1 MALFDLNEKAQP
13 EAPVKPGDF
22 GALQRKQL
30 SDASLAMQGEVF
42 KEQMSDFS
50 LASQLKRATA
60 AFAGGKPEQSFI
72 ERQPSG
78 AEFINFAMTPP
89 IYSEAAMRQAD
100 KLLKRV

>member
-30 SDASLAMQGEVF
+30 SEASLAMQGEVF

-50 LASQLKRATA
+50 LVSQLKRATA
-60 AFAGGKPEQSFI
+60 AFAGGKPEPSFI
-72 ERQPSG
+72 ERHNDG
-78 AEFINFAMTPP
+78 AAFINFAAAPT
-89 IYSEAAMRQAD
+89 IYSESALRHA
-100 KLLKRV
+100 